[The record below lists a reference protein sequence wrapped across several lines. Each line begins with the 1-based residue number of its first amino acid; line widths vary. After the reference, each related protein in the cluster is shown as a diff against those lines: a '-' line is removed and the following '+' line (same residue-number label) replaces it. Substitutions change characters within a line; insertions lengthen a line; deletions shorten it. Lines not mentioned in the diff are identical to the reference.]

1 MSGFRTYRLILTET
15 AGSYVNG
22 IWVPGVRGSQSVM
35 ASVQPIV
42 VGQDME
48 SLPEGRRFT
57 DHFKI
62 YSDTQLKVTDD
73 GSDIQPDLLV
83 FGSDAY
89 ELVTRLAYQSNVISH
104 YKYIAVKSFKY
115 TTLSDWLTGV
125 TVRP

>member
-1 MSGFRTYRLILTET
+1 MSGFRTYRLILTEAPGT
-15 AGSYVNG
+15 YVNG
-22 IWVPGVRGSQSVM
+22 LWVRGTRGSQSVL
-35 ASVQPIV
+35 ASVQPV
-42 VGQDME
+42 VMGQDME

-62 YSDTQLKVTDD
+62 YTDVQLKVTDD
-73 GSDIQPDLLV
+73 GDNIQPDLLV
-83 FGSDAY
+83 FDGNAY

-125 TVRP
+125 TQRP

>member
-22 IWVPGVRGSQSVM
+22 LWVRGTRGSQSVL
-35 ASVQPIV
+35 ASVQPITR
-42 VGQDME
+42 QEME
-48 SLPEGRRFT
+48 SLPEGRRLS

-73 GSDIQPDLLV
+73 GGDNIQPDLLV
-83 FGSDAY
+83 FDGNAY

-125 TVRP
+125 TQRP